1 MPSFTVTCPC
11 CDAKLQVDSDLQAVL
26 TFEEP
31 PARREMADI
40 ETAVEHFKGEKARR
54 DDAFQ
59 KSVEAERNKKSL
71 LDRKFEELLKQAKD
85 SPADEPPKR
94 PFGLD

>member
-54 DDAFQ
+54 DDAF
-59 KSVEAERNKKSL
+59 KKSL

>member
-1 MPSFTVTCPC
+1 MPSFHVTCPC
-11 CDAKLQVDSDLQAVL
+11 CNAQLQVDSELQEVL
-26 TFEEP
+26 TYEEP

-40 ETAVEHFKGEKARR
+40 ETAVEHFKGEKQRR

-59 KSVEAERNKKSL
+59 RSVDAERNKKSL
-71 LDRKFEELLKQAKD
+71 LDRKFDELLKQAKD